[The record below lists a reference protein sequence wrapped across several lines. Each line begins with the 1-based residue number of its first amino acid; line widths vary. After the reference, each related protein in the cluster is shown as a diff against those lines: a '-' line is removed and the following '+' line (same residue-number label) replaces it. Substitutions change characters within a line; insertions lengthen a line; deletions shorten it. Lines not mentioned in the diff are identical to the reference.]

1 MIKTFVACDE
11 RFANDITDYYEKNE
25 AIILNL
31 LLEVH
36 DNYWFNDIYILSVT
50 RSITRFYV
58 TMDDDDLK

>member
-11 RFANDITDYYEKNE
+11 RFANDIADYYEKNE

-36 DNYWFNDIYILSVT
+36 DNYWFNDIYIYSLLHGQLRGFT
-50 RSITRFYV
+50 
-58 TMDDDDLK
+58 

>member
-1 MIKTFVACDE
+1 MT
-11 RFANDITDYYEKNE
+11 NDSQTILRIITEKNE

-58 TMDDDDLK
+58 TMNDDDLK

>member
-1 MIKTFVACDE
+1 MT
-11 RFANDITDYYEKNE
+11 NDSQTILRIITEKNE

-50 RSITRFYV
+50 RSITRFYL